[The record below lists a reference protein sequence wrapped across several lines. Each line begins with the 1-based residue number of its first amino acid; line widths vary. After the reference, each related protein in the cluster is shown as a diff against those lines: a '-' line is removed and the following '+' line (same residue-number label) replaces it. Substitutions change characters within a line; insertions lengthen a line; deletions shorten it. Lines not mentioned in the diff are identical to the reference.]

1 MKLTPREN
9 DVIIL
14 VSEGYADKEIAI
26 KLNLSARTIQ
36 THLNSIILKLNA
48 RNRTNAVALFI
59 KNKYQRKRS

>member
-14 VSEGYADKEIAI
+14 VSEGYADKEIAF

-36 THLNSIILKLNA
+36 THINSVILKLNA

-59 KNKYQRKRS
+59 KSKYRRKK

>member
-36 THLNSIILKLNA
+36 THLSSAILKLNA
-48 RNRTNAVALFI
+48 RNRTNAVALYI
-59 KNKYQRKRS
+59 KEKYKIKK

>member
-9 DVIIL
+9 DVIVL

-36 THLNSIILKLNA
+36 THLNSVILKLNA
-48 RNRTNAVALFI
+48 RNRTNAVALYI
-59 KNKYQRKRS
+59 RNKYKRKR